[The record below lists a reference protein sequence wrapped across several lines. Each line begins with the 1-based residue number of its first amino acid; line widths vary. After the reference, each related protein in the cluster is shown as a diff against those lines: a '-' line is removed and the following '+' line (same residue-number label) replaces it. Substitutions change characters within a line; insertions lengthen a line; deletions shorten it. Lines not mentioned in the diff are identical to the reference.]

1 MSQIESLLKGVTK
14 GALPDRQMRY
24 FTQLLTSLEKMREV
38 ATRARARGLDP
49 STSVESILA
58 YDLAD
63 RVELLL
69 GLKVGERLRSLLES
83 EGSSDRA
90 ALILAEEVALGKFG
104 FFKKEEALDWGVRV
118 GLAVVTEGVTVAPL
132 QGISSVKIKKNEDGS
147 NYAAIYFAGPIR
159 SAGGT
164 EAAFTVVLADRLR
177 VKLGLDRYRCNAW
190 GEDEVGRFI
199 EELRIYEREVGNFQ
213 FKVSDEDIR
222 LAITNLPVEING
234 VETDPVEVVVHR
246 GMRRIET
253 DRVRGG
259 ALRVLNDGII
269 GRGRKLIKLVEALSI
284 SGWEWLSK
292 LKGGVQR
299 EVEESRVEAS
309 HFREVIA
316 GRPVLSF
323 PNHVGGFRL
332 RYGRSY
338 NTGLSVVGIHPS
350 VPMLLDYAVVVGT
363 QVKLDVPGKAATIA
377 FVDQVEPPIVKL
389 VDGSVVRV
397 ESVESA
403 PRVRESLQSVLY
415 LGDILISFGDFLE
428 NNARLLPSGYV
439 EEWWAQDLKKRIEE
453 IYQSIA
459 ECSKAVGVSEQMLH
473 NLLEC
478 PIEVKIPCQT
488 AFTLSEALH
497 IPLHPRYTYF
507 WDLLHLKDVIR
518 LRSALKV
525 VDDACFI
532 SFEDKDVKQI
542 LEVLGVP
549 HRRGEKGWLVEGEDA
564 EALKR
569 TLRLGEKFEVT
580 GWEDTLSFLSKCA
593 GVEIKRKSSAF
604 VGVRVGRPEKA
615 VIRKMKPPVH
625 VIFPVGEQGGSKRDL
640 VEAASKGNLFVD
652 LIHAVCENCGTP
664 STSASCPN
672 CGSAVHLIK
681 SCPNCGRSFKGEVCP
696 ICRLSGVPY
705 KTTVYP
711 IKEVLK
717 RAEERLGVKVSSPLK
732 GVKSLMNFIKIPEA
746 IEKGILR
753 QKHNLYVYKDGTVRF
768 DATNLALT
776 HFKPNQIGVSVD
788 RLKALGYEVDIYG
801 QPLTDGEQI
810 VELYVQDVILPI
822 DAAEHLLSASRFI
835 DELLV
840 KFYGLEAVYN
850 FKDKED
856 LIGCLIVGLAPHTSV
871 GVLGR
876 IIGFTNTQVCYAHPY
891 WHSAK
896 RRDCDGD
903 GDSIMLLLDL
913 LINFSREFLPEQI
926 GGLMDAP
933 LLLQPIILP
942 KELQRQAHNFDCAA
956 EYKLAF
962 YEATLRREM
971 PQNVSDIIDVV
982 KKRLNKK
989 EQYESLDFTHYTNY
1003 LAIGRARSAYSTL
1016 KTVTE
1021 KVEKQIE
1028 LASIIRAVDP
1038 SAVATSVLKT
1048 HLLRDIQGNLSAYTT
1063 QKFRCRRCG
1072 ESFRRL
1078 PLRGTCPVCG
1088 DLLLA
1093 TVSQSSIE
1101 KYVDLAARL
1110 LNRFDV
1116 EEYLKMRF
1124 DVLGRELEEIFGT
1137 TRSSR
1142 QSDLLSYITS
1152 E

>member
-1 MSQIESLLKGVTK
+1 MSQKDALLKAVTK
-14 GALPDRQMRY
+14 GALSDKQMRY
-24 FTQLLTSLEKMREV
+24 FTQLLSSLEDATGV
-38 ATRARARGLDP
+38 AAKARLRGLDP
-49 STSVESILA
+49 STGVESILA
-58 YDLAD
+58 YDLSD

-83 EGSSDRA
+83 EGNSDRA

-104 FFKKEEALDWGVRV
+104 FFDKEQALDWGVRV

-132 QGISSVKIKKNEDGS
+132 QGISAVKIKRNEDGS
-147 NYAAIYFAGPIR
+147 SYASIYFAGPMR

-177 VKLGLDRYRCNAW
+177 TRLGLDRYRCNAW

-213 FKVSDEDIR
+213 FRVSDEDIK
-222 LAITNLPVEING
+222 LAISNLPVEING

-246 GMRRIET
+246 GMKRIET

-269 GRGRKLIKLVEALSI
+269 GRGRKLIKLVESLAI
-284 SGWEWLSK
+284 PGWEWLSQ

-299 EVEESRVEAS
+299 DVEESRVEAS
-309 HFREVIA
+309 HFHEIIA

-323 PNHVGGFRL
+323 PGRVGGFRL

-350 VPMLLDYAVVVGT
+350 IPVLLDYAVVVGT

-377 FVDQVEPPIVKL
+377 FVDYLEPPIVKL
-389 VDGSVVRV
+389 LDGSVVRV
-397 ESVESA
+397 ENVETA
-403 PRVRESLQSVLY
+403 HRIRESLQTVIY

-439 EEWWAQDLKKRIEE
+439 EEWWAQDLKKRVDQL
-453 IYQSIA
+453 YQSVTKCGETLGLDEGMLNDLI
-459 ECSKAVGVSEQMLH
+459 ERPQVTEVS
-473 NLLEC
+473 
-478 PIEVKIPCQT
+478 CQT
-488 AFTLSEALH
+488 AFALSEALH

-507 WDLLHLKDVIR
+507 WDLVRLKDVAK
-518 LRSALKV
+518 LREALKV
-525 VDDACFI
+525 DGDVCLI
-532 SFEDKDVKQI
+532 SFDEKEAKQI

-549 HRRGEKGWLVEGEDA
+549 HRHSEKGWLVVGEDA

-569 TLRLGEKFEVT
+569 TLKLGEKLELT

-593 GVEIKRKSSAF
+593 GVEIKHKSSAF

-652 LIHAVCENCGTP
+652 LINAVCENCGTS

-672 CGSAVHLIK
+672 CGSSVNLIK
-681 SCPNCGRSFKGEVCP
+681 SCPNCGRSFKGDVCP
-696 ICRLSGVPY
+696 VCRLSGVPY

-711 IKEVLK
+711 IKNAL
-717 RAEERLGVKVSSPLK
+717 RQAEDRLNVKVSSPLK
-732 GVKSLMNFIKIPEA
+732 GVKSLMNFTKVPEA
-746 IEKGILR
+746 IEKGVLR
-753 QKHNLYVYKDGTVRF
+753 QKYDLYVYKDGTVRF
-768 DATNLALT
+768 DVTNASLT
-776 HFKPNQIGVSVD
+776 HFKPNQIGITVEK
-788 RLKALGYEVDIYG
+788 LKALGYGIDIYG
-801 QPLTDGEQI
+801 RPLVDGEQI
-810 VELYVQDVILPI
+810 LELFVQDVILPI
-822 DAAEHLLSASRFI
+822 DAAEHLLKASKFI

-840 KFYGLEAVYN
+840 KFYNLEAFYN

-856 LIGCLIVGLAPHTSV
+856 LIGCLVVGLAPHTSV
-871 GVLGR
+871 GVIGR
-876 IIGFTNTQVCYAHPY
+876 VIGFTNTQVCYAHPY

-903 GDSIMLLLDL
+903 GDSVMLLLDL
-913 LINFSREFLPEQI
+913 LVNFSREFLPEQI

-956 EYKLAF
+956 EYPLSF
-962 YEATLRREM
+962 YEATLKREM
-971 PQNVSDIIDVV
+971 PQNALESIDVV
-982 KKRLNKK
+982 RKRLNKE
-989 EQYESLDFTHYTNY
+989 EQYEGFHFTHLTNY
-1003 LAIGRARSAYSTL
+1003 LVIGRARSAYSTL

-1021 KVEKQIE
+1021 KVEKQVE
-1028 LASIIRAVDP
+1028 LASLIRAVDP
-1038 SAVATSVLKT
+1038 SVVVASVLKT
-1048 HLLRDIQGNLSAYTT
+1048 HLFRDIQGNLNAYTT

-1072 ESFRRL
+1072 ASFRRI
-1078 PLRGTCPVCG
+1078 PLRGSCPICG
-1088 DLLLA
+1088 DALLA

-1101 KYVDLAARL
+1101 KYIGLAARL
-1110 LNRFDV
+1110 LNRFEV

-1124 DVLGRELEEIFGT
+1124 EVLMRELEELFGT
-1137 TRSSR
+1137 RRSAI
-1142 QSDLLSYITS
+1142 QSDLLSYMSS

>member
-1 MSQIESLLKGVTK
+1 MMSQLDSLLKG
-14 GALPDRQMRY
+14 ALSDRQKEY
-24 FTQLLTSLEKMREV
+24 FAQLLTSLDKMREV
-38 ATRARARGLDP
+38 AARARARGLDP

-69 GLKVGERLRSLLES
+69 GLKVGERLRALLES
-83 EGSSDRA
+83 EASSDRA

-104 FFKKEEALDWGVRV
+104 FFEKEEALDWGVRV

-147 NYAAIYFAGPIR
+147 SYAAIYFAGPIR

-177 VKLGLDRYRCNAW
+177 TKLGLDRYRCNAW

-246 GMRRIET
+246 GMKRIET

-284 SGWEWLSK
+284 PGWEWLSK

-299 EVEESRVEAS
+299 DVEESRVEAS
-309 HFREVIA
+309 HFHEVIA

-323 PNHVGGFRL
+323 PNRTGGFRL

-350 VPMLLDYAVVVGT
+350 VPVLLDHAVVVGT
-363 QVKLDVPGKAATIA
+363 QVKLDVPGKAATIS
-377 FVDQVEPPIVKL
+377 FVDHIEPPLVKL

-397 ESVESA
+397 ENVELA
-403 PRVRESLQSVLY
+403 YRIRENLQSILY

-428 NNARLLPSGYV
+428 NNVRLLPSGYV
-439 EEWWAQDLKKRIEE
+439 EEWWAQDLKKRIDSV
-453 IYQSIA
+453 YRNA
-459 ECSKAVGVSEQMLH
+459 VECSKAIGLDEQILH
-473 NLLEC
+473 DLIER
-478 PIEVKIPCQT
+478 PIKTRISCQT
-488 AFTLSEALH
+488 AFTLSEALNV
-497 IPLHPRYTYF
+497 PLHPRYTYF
-507 WDLLHLKDVIR
+507 WDLLQLKDVFR
-518 LRSALKV
+518 LRNALKV
-525 VDDACFI
+525 VDDACLVDF
-532 SFEDKDVKQI
+532 DDRDVKQI

-549 HRRGEKGWLVEGEDA
+549 HKRGEKGWLVEGEDA
-564 EALKR
+564 KALKR
-569 TLRLGEKFEVT
+569 TLRLGEKLEIT

-593 GVEIKRKSSAF
+593 GVEIRRKSSAF

-625 VIFPVGEQGGSKRDL
+625 VLFPVGEQGGSKRDL
-640 VEAASKGNLFVD
+640 VEAARKGNLFVD
-652 LIHAVCENCGTP
+652 LINAVCETCGAP

-672 CGSAVHLIK
+672 CGSAVNLIK

-717 RAEERLGVKVSSPLK
+717 RAEEQLGVKAASPLK
-732 GVKSLMNFIKIPEA
+732 GVKSLMNFTKIPEA

-753 QKHNLYVYKDGTVRF
+753 QKHNLYVYKDGTIRF
-768 DATNLALT
+768 DATNVALT
-776 HFKPNQIGVSVD
+776 HFKPNQIGVPIE

-801 QPLTDGEQI
+801 RPLVEGEQI
-810 VELYVQDVILPI
+810 VELFVQDVILPME
-822 DAAEHLLSASRFI
+822 AAAHLLNVARFI
-835 DELLV
+835 DELLT

-850 FKDKED
+850 FKDKDD

-876 IIGFTNTQVCYAHPY
+876 VIGFTNTQVCYAHPY

-913 LINFSREFLPEQI
+913 FLNFSREFLPEQI

-956 EYKLAF
+956 EYPLAF

-971 PQNVSDIIDVV
+971 PQNVSDLIDVV

-989 EQYESLDFTHYTNY
+989 EQYEGFHFTHHTNY
-1003 LAIGRARSAYSTL
+1003 LAIGRSRSAYSTL
-1016 KTVTE
+1016 KTVAE
-1021 KVEKQIE
+1021 KVEKQVE
-1028 LASIIRAVDP
+1028 LASLIRAVDP
-1038 SAVATSVLKT
+1038 AIVVSSVLKT

-1072 ESFRRL
+1072 ESFRRI
-1078 PLRGTCPVCG
+1078 PLRGICPVCG
-1088 DLLLA
+1088 DVLLA

-1101 KYVDLAARL
+1101 KYVGLAARL

-1116 EEYLKMRF
+1116 EEYLKKRF
-1124 DVLGRELEEIFGT
+1124 DVLMRELEELFGT
-1137 TRSSR
+1137 KQSSL
-1142 QSDLLSYITS
+1142 QADLLSYLSS